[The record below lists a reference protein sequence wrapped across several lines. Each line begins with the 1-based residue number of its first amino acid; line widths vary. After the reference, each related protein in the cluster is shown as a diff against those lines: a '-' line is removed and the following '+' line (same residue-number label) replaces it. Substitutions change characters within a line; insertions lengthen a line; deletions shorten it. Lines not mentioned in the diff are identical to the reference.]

1 VTGPQQVEVR
11 SHRLALQRLL
21 AVVRTEF
28 RGEVL
33 EFAADDPIFGTG
45 SCRIDGCERAARG
58 NRLCQG
64 HRQRWQKAGRPEM
77 DTFVAST
84 DPRWRRQQPNLACRV
99 AGCGYGSARGGLCQL
114 HAQRW
119 EHAGR
124 PDLPGWLAEPPPV
137 KAPTGAPVCLV
148 EHCILWPQAGG
159 PFCHAHHATWRA
171 NGRPQDL
178 AGFCRRFT
186 AGVLPPGDQVVQLAG
201 LPAQL
206 RLEVQYA
213 LQCRRD
219 DHTTKAAPTVVM
231 QVVRFLIADGAASVL
246 DRDDTTWRARPPPKD
261 PNPRALLCYARRKV
275 EDLVH
280 GQGWESEY
288 ASQVWQL
295 RRLGHDGN
303 TTLRFDLI
311 TQDWLRELIKR
322 WVRWRLSTNVV
333 LETVRRG
340 LRSLTRFAVFCD
352 RSGVSSLA
360 GIDRAVLE
368 RYLADLHAE
377 LAGRQRHNARSG
389 SSTRSCR
396 RSGSTAGPVPA
407 GDRVA
412 VQHRLP
418 EAGPA
423 GAAGAG

>member
-1 VTGPQQVEVR
+1 
-11 SHRLALQRLL
+11 
-21 AVVRTEF
+21 
-28 RGEVL
+28 
-33 EFAADDPIFGTG
+33 
-45 SCRIDGCERAARG
+45 
-58 NRLCQG
+58 
-64 HRQRWQKAGRPEM
+64 
-77 DTFVAST
+77 
-84 DPRWRRQQPNLACRV
+84 
-99 AGCGYGSARGGLCQL
+99 
-114 HAQRW
+114 
-119 EHAGR
+119 
-124 PDLPGWLAEPPPV
+124 
-137 KAPTGAPVCLV
+137 
-148 EHCILWPQAGG
+148 
-159 PFCHAHHATWRA
+159 
-171 NGRPQDL
+171 
-178 AGFCRRFT
+178 
-186 AGVLPPGDQVVQLAG
+186 VQLAG

-396 RSGSTAGPVPA
+396 RSGSTAGAVPA